1 MKKMIILGVAS
12 VVVLGLI
19 WGAKYGLDYMYY
31 EKTMPTVV
39 IQNLDFS
46 EVSNG
51 VYTGSFNAKIIAA
64 TAEVTVD
71 EGKVIGIELIK
82 HKYERGGPAVA
93 IIDDILEK
101 QSLNVDTISGATES
115 SKTILKAV
123 ENALTGKA
131 TK

>member
-1 MKKMIILGVAS
+1 MKKMIIWGVAS

-39 IQNLDFS
+39 IQNVDFS
-46 EVSNG
+46 EVPNG
-51 VYTGSFNAKIIAA
+51 VYTGSFNARIIAA

-71 EGKVIGIELIK
+71 EGKVIGIKLTK
-82 HKYERGGPAVA
+82 HKYERGGPAAA
-93 IIDDILEK
+93 IVDDILEK

>member
-1 MKKMIILGVAS
+1 MKKMIIWGFAS

-31 EKTMPTVV
+31 EKTMSTVV
-39 IQNLDFS
+39 IQNVDFS
-46 EVSNG
+46 EVPNG
-51 VYTGSFNAKIIAA
+51 VYTGSFNARIIAA

-71 EGKVIGIELIK
+71 EGKVIGIKLTK
-82 HKYERGGPAVA
+82 HKYERGGPAAA
-93 IIDDILEK
+93 IVDDILEK